1 MRWIVIILG
10 IDPGLATVGYGVI
23 EVVGSKQTCV
33 DYGVISTPKTESLPQ
48 RLAMIE
54 RGMNALIDKF
64 NPDEIALEELFF
76 VKNITTGIAVAQARG
91 VVILTAVKR
100 MGQLYEYTPLQV
112 KQAITGYGRAD
123 KKQMQQMVKVLL
135 KLKDIPKPDDAADG
149 LAIAITH
156 HQSRRFAKDFQI

>member
-1 MRWIVIILG
+1 MIILG
-10 IDPGLATVGYGVI
+10 IDPGLASVGYGVI
-23 EVVGSKQTCV
+23 ETNGSNQKCV
-33 DYGVISTPKTESLPQ
+33 DYGVIYTPKEESLPQ

-64 NPDEIALEELFF
+64 QPDEIALEELFF
-76 VKNITTGIAVAQARG
+76 VKNITNGIAVAHARG
-91 VVILTAVKR
+91 VVVLTAIKKL
-100 MGQLYEYTPLQV
+100 GTLYEYTPLQV

-156 HQSRRFAKDFQI
+156 HQCRRFAKNFQI